1 MQLPNGTGPRRRK
14 AVLTALVALLIV
26 ALTSCG
32 HTSLP
37 QDAMNPH
44 GHYSRITYNLIV
56 PVFVVAGIVFVLVQ
70 GLVLYCVIRFRR
82 RSEDEAPKQIHGN
95 TRLEITWT
103 VLPALTLLIVGIFT
117 VKYIFDLSARPKG
130 SDVIQVN
137 VTGHQWWWELNYPAQ
152 GVTTANELHIPTHQ
166 PVDIALTSVDVIHNF
181 WPPELAGKIYA
192 IPNHL
197 NHMTIEA
204 DTPGVYFGQCA
215 EFCGMSHANM
225 RFRVVAQTP
234 EDFQAW
240 AAANR
245 TDGVTNVA
253 YTLPDP
259 ETQADANAGAQLFRT
274 KGCAGCH
281 SITGYS
287 AGKVGPNLTHLQQ
300 RTLFAG
306 AIFDL
311 NDNNL
316 RTWLRNPPAA
326 KPGSKMPNLN
336 LSEDE
341 ITKLIAYLDTLK

>member
-1 MQLPNGTGPRRRK
+1 MTRQLRNRRRRVLG
-14 AVLTALVALLIV
+14 AVLTLLVL

-32 HTSLP
+32 HTNLP
-37 QDAMNPH
+37 QDALDPR
-44 GHYSRITYNLIV
+44 GHYSRTTYNLIV
-56 PVFVVAGIVFVLVQ
+56 PVFVVAGVVFVLVQ
-70 GLVLYCVIRFRR
+70 GLILYSVIRFRR
-82 RSEDEAPKQIHGN
+82 RSEDEAPKQVHGN

-103 VLPALTLLIVGIFT
+103 VLPFLTLLVIAVFTVVGI
-117 VKYIFDLSARPKG
+117 VQLSHRPKG
-130 SDVIQVN
+130 PNVVEVN
-137 VTGHQWWWELNYPAQ
+137 VTGHQWWWELNYPGY
-152 GVTTANELHIPTHQ
+152 GVTTANELHVPTHQ

-181 WPPELAGKIYA
+181 WPPKLAGKIYA

-197 NHMTIEA
+197 NHMTLEA
-204 DTPGVYFGQCA
+204 DEPGVYYGQCA
-215 EFCGMSHANM
+215 EFCGLSHANM

-245 TDGVTNVA
+245 TDSPANA
-253 YTLPDP
+253 SYALPDP
-259 ETQADANAGAQLFRT
+259 ETQADANAGAVLFRT

-287 AGKVGPNLTHLQQ
+287 AGKVGPNLTHLDQ
-300 RTLFAG
+300 RTVFAG
-306 AIFDL
+306 ALFDL

-316 RTWLRNPPAA
+316 RNWLRDPPGV

-336 LSEDE
+336 LSEDD